1 MKQARATIAVL
12 AIMATDSIT
21 LDGQQNDGRQNLG
34 LPKVPNPYRTVADIV
49 SIPAGRVR
57 GSTNAINVY
66 AKGNINAPGQYDHNP
81 GSRRGIRTG
90 SVNDGVVT
98 TFVPDPA
105 PKSPASVPD
114 GITVGKS
121 GVMWSASIGDRQ
133 VMTFVRITRR

>member
-81 GSRRGIRTG
+81 GYHRGIRTG

>member
-12 AIMATDSIT
+12 AIMAIASIT

-57 GSTNAINVY
+57 ASTNAVNVY
-66 AKGNINAPGQYDHNP
+66 AKGNINAPGQDDHNP
-81 GSRRGIRTG
+81 GYHRGLRTG

-98 TFVPDPA
+98 AFVPDPA
-105 PKSPASVPD
+105 EKSAASVPD
-114 GITVGKS
+114 GMTVNKS
-121 GVMWSASIGDRQ
+121 GVMWGASIGDRH
-133 VMTFVRITRR
+133 VMTFARTTRR